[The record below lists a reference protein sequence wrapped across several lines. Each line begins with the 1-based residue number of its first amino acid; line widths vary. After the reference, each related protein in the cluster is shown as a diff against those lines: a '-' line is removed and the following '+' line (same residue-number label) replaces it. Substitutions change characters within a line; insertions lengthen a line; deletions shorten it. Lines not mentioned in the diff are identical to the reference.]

1 MKAASKSWEDV
12 AAEKVYQ
19 PLGMKHTSSRYADF
33 VAAKNRALGHV
44 FFDGKWVA
52 EYSRDPDA
60 QSPAGG
66 VSSTVRDLAQWV
78 RLQLGNGN
86 DLFGEIEI
94 VEKDGGLVLQLGPK
108 KDASPLRHFDR
119 DVFTYQP
126 VGENAYG
133 LSAVTFSVGADG
145 KANSVNIENLNINGQ
160 GTFART
166 PTTN

>member
-1 MKAASKSWEDV
+1 MVLTNTSPIGVPEAISKSFYDLVLNGKIERDWL
-12 AAEKVYQ
+12 ALYRQ
-19 PLGMKHTSSRYADF
+19 IF
-33 VAAKNRALGHV
+33 VAAFKPDYGTAIDYAKPPKQPLPALPTE
-44 FFDGKWVA
+44 A
-52 EYSRDPDA
+52 Y
-60 QSPAGG
+60 AG
-66 VSSTVRDLAQWV
+66 TY
-78 RLQLGNGN
+78 NN

-160 GTFART
+160 GTFARA